1 MRKKYYLL
9 LLLIVLLIF
18 AGFIFYTDYFHK
30 PINPIRNGVLLQP
43 PLNMKNFNMFIAD
56 DDNWQIAYVPAVC
69 CDSTCGKELLQL
81 SQLQKKI
88 EKNGKQI
95 HLKLIAKQ
103 TCEVHDSRHIDMEA
117 ISIQQVKQF
126 QATLKQ
132 PNETSFDMTGKIY
145 VIDPQQ
151 NVLVYYL
158 SSTNPSDILNDLRL
172 LVTARA

>member
-1 MRKKYYLL
+1 M
-9 LLLIVLLIF
+9 
-18 AGFIFYTDYFHK
+18 
-30 PINPIRNGVLLQP
+30 
-43 PLNMKNFNMFIAD
+43 
-56 DDNWQIAYVPAVC
+56 
-69 CDSTCGKELLQL
+69 
-81 SQLQKKI
+81 
-88 EKNGKQI
+88 
-95 HLKLIAKQ
+95 
-103 TCEVHDSRHIDMEA
+103 HDSRHIDMEA

-172 LVTARA
+172 LVTARGMLKQLK